1 MFDTIHHVAIIV
13 SDYEK
18 SKKFYVEQLELPIIR
33 ENYRKERNDY
43 KLDLKIGDIELEIF
57 GMEKAP
63 NRVTEPEACGLRH
76 LAFKVDDIDKA
87 VKWLNARGIETEPIR
102 IDEYTQKRMTFFRD
116 PDNLPLE
123 LHE

>member
-1 MFDTIHHVAIIV
+1 MFNLIHHVAIIV

-43 KLDLKIGDIELEIF
+43 KLDLKVGNIELEIF
-57 GMEKAP
+57 GVENPPA
-63 NRVTEPEACGLRH
+63 RVTQPEACGLRH
-76 LAFKVDDIDKA
+76 LAFKVDDIEEA
-87 VKWLNARGIETEPIR
+87 VKWLNSKGIQTEPIR
-102 IDEYTQKRMTFFRD
+102 MDEYTQKRMTFFRD

-123 LHE
+123 IHE